1 MKQMATAKKP
11 DLNFAGQPVQVD
23 VQVAEEISDA
33 PAQSDI
39 QWWLEQ
45 VVAQVESDTTRQVE
59 VSVRIVDEV
68 EGRELNKQFRDVAG
82 ATNVLSFPLLDAAMP
97 AELPLALGDI
107 VICGPVVAREATEQG
122 KSNSDHWAHMLVHGA
137 LHLFGYDHETDEQAQ
152 EMETLEARILA
163 LGGVENPYE
172 CRD

>member
-1 MKQMATAKKP
+1 MKQMATAKNP
-11 DLNFAGQPVQVD
+11 ELNFGDQPVQVD

-33 PAQSDI
+33 PAESEI
-39 QWWLEQ
+39 QRWLEQ
-45 VVAQVESDTTRQVE
+45 VVAQVESDAARTVE
-59 VSVRIVDEV
+59 VSVRIVDEA
-68 EGRELNKQFRDVAG
+68 EGRALNKQFREIDK

-122 KSNSDHWAHMLVHGA
+122 KSNSDHWAHMLVHGG